1 MRSTL
6 SRGAL
11 LVCLLLVSNLPA
23 WAAPLFPDATQ
34 GHQARDAVA
43 TLAAQGLL
51 EGYPGGTY
59 KGDRA
64 TSRWEAALVVAR
76 LLAKMQS
83 EQASLATRADLQEV
97 HRLAV
102 ALREELG
109 ALGVRVTDLEAET
122 SRLDRRVGKLERI
135 SFYGYLDSRMVAQ
148 SFRNTGAPDND
159 NGRHGGGLAA
169 GVGYLDYNSAV
180 GSGPAAMWRP
190 QVQGVFPVVDFKN
203 GRALTNGAGFSS
215 TLLLGLRVQVSPAVD
230 AGAEFAAWTS
240 QGDRNIDAY
249 WGSPAPYLCNP
260 FAADVDGSGP
270 AGAAQGLENQ
280 PFTRMVLDNFWMTHT
295 PSKTKLRL
303 GAIDRIQFDPLVYVG
318 SANCQR
324 YAQGRLPGFGAD
336 LSGETSLG
344 GTGILRWEALAVRT
358 SSANSYEGTDYQHR
372 TLGATVA
379 LELDGGASLVRAN
392 VVRNRDEA
400 PSGGALVVGLI
411 SGTNVPYGASKGW
424 NVLQWVNPAGH
435 FAQQRS
441 AFEQARTG
449 AVGGVYVSNTVDTR
463 PIPGWNATVD
473 NAIGITSGGGNFGP
487 QDQTLVGLSAR
498 HQWAL
503 DDDTSLRL
511 KAEWAS
517 SDYRPSRNSS
527 YSAAGEA
534 FRAEIGTALLAGNLD
549 LAASWMRVTPDY
561 APMLFS
567 GSVLGMRTVRT
578 WGLVG
583 RFHLHDSNRY
593 PHNRQGLGFTGK
605 WLFNDKHS
613 DLSVTGSWLDQTRTS
628 LYDVRYL
635 PDSLG
640 PAMPNYPVLG
650 FSPGFIDPV
659 FCGYASPLQYGAGSR
674 NSFYDDLRPMEDP
687 RGRVRDYQVAF
698 SHSWDDPKV
707 KVDLSYNNINW
718 YRPTGLPASQ
728 GGSQNLVDLDSDTW
742 GLGVTWEASKAWTLL
757 GGLNLVQVQGHCDP
771 AGLYNGY
778 AERTGSTGFT
788 NLDATQT
795 APYLGAQWNL
805 GKDALLECTV
815 SHYGTVDH
823 VPASVTA
830 GRASDTIGATSHPF
844 SFEGWQIQT
853 HFNMKF

>member
-1 MRSTL
+1 MRTMQAL
-6 SRGAL
+6 VKARPERGLWLEEVPVPAIGINDVL
-11 LVCLLLVSNLPA
+11 IKVLKTAICGTDVHIYQWNEWARQTIPVPMVIGHEFVGVVADLGANVHDFAVGDLVSGEGHVVCGRCRNCLAGRRHLCRNTSGVGVNRPGAFAEYLVLPVSNV
-23 WAAPLFPDATQ
+23 WYCDRDIPLEVLACFDPLGNATHTALSFDVL
-34 GHQARDAVA
+34 GEDVLITGAGPIGCMA
-43 TLAAQGLL
+43 
-51 EGYPGGTY
+51 
-59 KGDRA
+59 
-64 TSRWEAALVVAR
+64 AALVRHAGAR
-76 LLAKMQS
+76 H
-83 EQASLATRADLQEV
+83 V
-97 HRLAV
+97 V
-102 ALREELG
+102 
-109 ALGVRVTDLEAET
+109 VTDLNPT
-122 SRLDRRVGKLERI
+122 RLELARR
-135 SFYGYLDSRMVAQ
+135 M
-148 SFRNTGAPDND
+148 
-159 NGRHGGGLAA
+159 
-169 GVGYLDYNSAV
+169 
-180 GSGPAAMWRP
+180 
-190 QVQGVFPVVDFKN
+190 
-203 GRALTNGAGFSS
+203 
-215 TLLLGLRVQVSPAVD
+215 
-230 AGAEFAAWTS
+230 
-240 QGDRNIDAY
+240 
-249 WGSPAPYLCNP
+249 
-260 FAADVDGSGP
+260 
-270 AGAAQGLENQ
+270 
-280 PFTRMVLDNFWMTHT
+280 
-295 PSKTKLRL
+295 
-303 GAIDRIQFDPLVYVG
+303 
-318 SANCQR
+318 
-324 YAQGRLPGFGAD
+324 
-336 LSGETSLG
+336 
-344 GTGILRWEALAVRT
+344 
-358 SSANSYEGTDYQHR
+358 
-372 TLGATVA
+372 GATVA